1 MLNLFAEVLLL
12 ATRMQATPGAWA
24 PHVAVT
30 GGR

>member
-24 PHVAVT
+24 PPVT
-30 GGR
+30 VPAGR